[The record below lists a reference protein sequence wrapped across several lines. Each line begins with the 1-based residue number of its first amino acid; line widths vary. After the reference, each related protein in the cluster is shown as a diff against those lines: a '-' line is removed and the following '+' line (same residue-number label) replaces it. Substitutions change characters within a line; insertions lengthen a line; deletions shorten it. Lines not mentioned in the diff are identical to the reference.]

1 MSKDRSPQQPGTGDT
16 PQAEPF
22 FGGREPPSV
31 FEDVTSVTLHS
42 ALTGLSKRQRVIAD
56 NIANIETPGFLA
68 GKVSFEDSLLNA
80 VEAGSPKDAT
90 IAVARS
96 LEPTREDGNNVN
108 LDHEV
113 LSNVDTGLRYQT
125 MLRGVD
131 DKFGLLRTAIRG

>member
-1 MSKDRSPQQPGTGDT
+1 
-16 PQAEPF
+16 
-22 FGGREPPSV
+22 V

-68 GKVSFEDSLLNA
+68 GRVSFEDSLLTA

-113 LSNVDTGLRYQT
+113 LSNIDTGLRYQT

-131 DKFGLLRTAIRG
+131 DKFVLLRTAIRG